1 MDLNNSNKP
10 KLNVTKLITPLLFPA
25 VLWAVHLIALLLNED
40 LSKLG
45 LLPRNLVGLLGI
57 FTSPLIHADFS
68 HLISNTIPLIILG
81 WIIFS
86 FYPKVS
92 YILFLFIYF
101 VTGLLVWIFARQV
114 FHIGASGIVYG
125 LVSFLFFSGIIRRDN
140 TSIALALVI
149 TFLYGGLV
157 WGMIPGWKG
166 ISWESHLFGAITG
179 LIAAYLFRK
188 IDPPSK
194 KYDWEDEPD
203 DFDVKD
209 LEVSYDPEKNKFNNL
224 NRGS

>member
-1 MDLNNSNKP
+1 MAKNNSNKP
-10 KLNVTKLITPLLFPA
+10 KLDFAKLLTPLLFPM
-25 VLWAVHLIALLLNED
+25 VLWIVHLMSLLFKED

-45 LLPRNLVGLLGI
+45 LLPRNLPGLLGI
-57 FTSPLIHADFS
+57 LTSPLIHADFS

-81 WIIFS
+81 WIIFY
-86 FYPKVS
+86 FYPKLSYLLFVS
-92 YILFLFIYF
+92 IYF
-101 VTGLLVWIFARQV
+101 FTGLLVWIFARQV
-114 FHIGASGIVYG
+114 YHIGASGIVYG
-125 LVSFLFFSGIIRRDN
+125 FVSFLFFSGIFRRDN

-179 LIAAYLFRK
+179 LIAAYLFRN
-188 IDPPSK
+188 IDPPPK

-203 DFDVKD
+203 DFDVNE

-224 NRGS
+224 

>member
-1 MDLNNSNKP
+1 MESNKTNKP
-10 KLNVTKLITPLLFPA
+10 KLNISKLLTPLLFP
-25 VLWAVHLIALLLNED
+25 VVIWIVHLLSLLLNED
-40 LSKLG
+40 LSKIG
-45 LLPRNLVGLLGI
+45 LLPRNLLGLLGI

-125 LVSFLFFSGIIRRDN
+125 FVSFLFFSGIFRRDN

-179 LIAAYLFRK
+179 LLAAYLFRK
-188 IDPPSK
+188 IDPPKK
-194 KYDWEDEPD
+194 KYDWEDDPD
-203 DFDVKD
+203 DFDVNK
-209 LEVSYDPEKNKFNNL
+209 LEVSYDPEKNKFNT
-224 NRGS
+224 

>member
-1 MDLNNSNKP
+1 MELDKTNERKKNIS
-10 KLNVTKLITPLLFPA
+10 KLLTPLFFPVA
-25 VLWAVHLIALLLNED
+25 LWVVHLLSLMLNED
-40 LSKLG
+40 LSNLG
-45 LLPRNLVGLLGI
+45 LLPRNLLGLLGI
-57 FTSPLIHADFS
+57 VTAPLIHADFS

-92 YILFLFIYF
+92 YILFVFIYF
-101 VTGLLVWIFARQV
+101 FTGLFVWILARQV
-114 FHIGASGIVYG
+114 YHIGASGIVYG
-125 LVSFLFFSGIIRRDN
+125 FVSFLFFSGIFRRDN
-140 TSIALALVI
+140 KSIALALVI

-157 WGMIPGWKG
+157 WGMIPGLKG

-224 NRGS
+224 

>member
-1 MDLNNSNKP
+1 MVLNNSNKP
-10 KLNVTKLITPLLFPA
+10 KLNITKLITPLLFPV
-25 VLWAVHLIALLLNED
+25 VLWAIHLLSLLFNED

-57 FTSPLIHADFS
+57 LTSPLIHADFS

-86 FYPKVS
+86 FYPKLS
-92 YILFLFIYF
+92 YLLFVFIYLL
-101 VTGLLVWIFARQV
+101 TGLLVWIFARQV

-125 LVSFLFFSGIIRRDN
+125 FVSFLFFSGIFRRDN

-157 WGMIPGWKG
+157 WGMIPGWEG

-179 LIAAYLFRK
+179 LIAAFLFRK
-188 IDPPSK
+188 IDPPTK

-203 DFDVKD
+203 DFDVDK

-224 NRGS
+224 N

>member
-1 MDLNNSNKP
+1 MDDNNTHEQRQNIS
-10 KLNVTKLITPLLFPA
+10 KLLTPLLFPA
-25 VLWAVHLIALLLNED
+25 VLWIVHLLSLLLNED
-40 LSKLG
+40 LTKLG

-57 FTSPLIHADFS
+57 ITSPLIHADFS

-81 WIIFS
+81 WIIFY

-92 YILFLFIYF
+92 YILFVFIYF
-101 VTGLLVWIFARQV
+101 VTGILVWIFARQV
-114 FHIGASGIVYG
+114 YHIGASGIVYG
-125 LVSFLFFSGIIRRDN
+125 FVSFLFFSGIFRRDN

-166 ISWESHLFGAITG
+166 ISWESHLFGAVAG

-188 IDPPSK
+188 IDPPKK

-203 DFDVKD
+203 DFDVDK
-209 LEVSYDPEKNKFNNL
+209 LEVSYDPEKNKFNKL
-224 NRGS
+224 

>member
-1 MDLNNSNKP
+1 MDANKKKEGKFNIS
-10 KLNVTKLITPLLFPA
+10 KLLTPLIFP
-25 VLWAVHLIALLLNED
+25 VVIWIVHLLSLLFNED

-92 YILFLFIYF
+92 YMLFLFIYF
-101 VTGLLVWIFARQV
+101 FTGLLVWIFARQV
-114 FHIGASGIVYG
+114 FHIGASGVVYG
-125 LVSFLFFSGIIRRDN
+125 FVSFLFFSGIFRRDN

-179 LIAAYLFRK
+179 LSAAYLFRK

-224 NRGS
+224 

>member
-1 MDLNNSNKP
+1 MDENNSNKP
-10 KLNVTKLITPLLFPA
+10 RLKITELLTPLLFPV
-25 VLWAVHLIALLLNED
+25 VLWAVHLISLLFNED

-45 LLPRNLVGLLGI
+45 LLPRNLLGLLGI

-81 WIIFS
+81 WIIFY
-86 FYPKVS
+86 FYPKLS
-92 YILFLFIYF
+92 YLLFVCIYF
-101 VTGLLVWIFARQV
+101 FTGLLVWIFARQV
-114 FHIGASGIVYG
+114 YHIGASGIVYG
-125 LVSFLFFSGIIRRDN
+125 FVSFLFFSGIFRRDN

-209 LEVSYDPEKNKFNNL
+209 LEVSYDPEKNKFNPL
-224 NRGS
+224 

>member
-1 MDLNNSNKP
+1 MELDKTNERKKNIS
-10 KLNVTKLITPLLFPA
+10 KLLTPLFFPVA
-25 VLWAVHLIALLLNED
+25 LWVVHLLSLMLNED
-40 LSKLG
+40 LSNLG
-45 LLPRNLVGLLGI
+45 LLPRNLLGLLGI
-57 FTSPLIHADFS
+57 VTAPLIHADFS

-92 YILFLFIYF
+92 YILFVFIYF
-101 VTGLLVWIFARQV
+101 FTGLFVWIFARHV
-114 FHIGASGIVYG
+114 YHIGASGIVYG
-125 LVSFLFFSGIIRRDN
+125 FVSFLFFSGIFRRDN
-140 TSIALALVI
+140 KSIALALVI

-157 WGMIPGWKG
+157 WGMIPGLKG

-224 NRGS
+224 

>member
-1 MDLNNSNKP
+1 MESNKTSKP
-10 KLNVTKLITPLLFPA
+10 KLNISKLLTPLLFPA
-25 VLWAVHLIALLLNED
+25 VLWVVHLLALLFAKD
-40 LSKLG
+40 LSRLG
-45 LLPRNLVGLLGI
+45 LLPRNLLGLLGI

-125 LVSFLFFSGIIRRDN
+125 LVSFLFFSGIFRKDN

-188 IDPPSK
+188 IDPPTK

-209 LEVSYDPEKNKFNNL
+209 LEVSYDPEKNKFNKL
-224 NRGS
+224 

>member
-1 MDLNNSNKP
+1 ML
-10 KLNVTKLITPLLFPA
+10 TPLIFP
-25 VLWAVHLIALLLNED
+25 VVIWIVHLLSLLFNED

-92 YILFLFIYF
+92 YMLFLFIYF
-101 VTGLLVWIFARQV
+101 FTGLLVWIFARQV
-114 FHIGASGIVYG
+114 FHIGASGVVYG
-125 LVSFLFFSGIIRRDN
+125 FVSFLFFSGIFRRDN

-179 LIAAYLFRK
+179 LSAAYLFRK

-224 NRGS
+224 

>member
-1 MDLNNSNKP
+1 M
-10 KLNVTKLITPLLFPA
+10 PLLLPII
-25 VLWAVHLIALLLNED
+25 LWVVHLLSLLFNED

-45 LLPRNLVGLLGI
+45 LLPRNLLGLLGI

-86 FYPKVS
+86 FYQKLS
-92 YILFLFIYF
+92 YLLIVFIYF
-101 VTGLLVWIFARQV
+101 FTGLLVWIFARQV
-114 FHIGASGIVYG
+114 YHIGASGVVYG
-125 LVSFLFFSGIIRRDN
+125 FVSFLFFSGIFRRDN

-179 LIAAYLFRK
+179 FVAAYLFRK

-203 DFDVKD
+203 DFDVNE

-224 NRGS
+224 

>member
-1 MDLNNSNKP
+1 MNFNKSNKS
-10 KLNVTKLITPLLFPA
+10 KLNISKLLTPLLFPA
-25 VLWAVHLIALLLNED
+25 VLWIVHLSSLLLNED

-45 LLPRNLVGLLGI
+45 LLPRNLIGLLGI

-86 FYPKVS
+86 FYPKLS
-92 YILFLFIYF
+92 YLLFVFIYF
-101 VTGLLVWIFARQV
+101 FTGLLVWIFARQV
-114 FHIGASGIVYG
+114 YHIGASGLVYG
-125 LVSFLFFSGIIRRDN
+125 FVSFLFFSGIFRRDN

-203 DFDVKD
+203 DFDVNE
-209 LEVSYDPEKNKFNNL
+209 LEVSYDPKKNKFNL
-224 NRGS
+224 